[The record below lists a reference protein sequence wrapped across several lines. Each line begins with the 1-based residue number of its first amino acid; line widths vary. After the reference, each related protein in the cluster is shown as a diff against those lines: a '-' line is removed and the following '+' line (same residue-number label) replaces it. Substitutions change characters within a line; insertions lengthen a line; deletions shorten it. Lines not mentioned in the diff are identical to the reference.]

1 VTQDKAGGQDIKKI
15 LAAARARETT
25 VAVCLAGDLA
35 AEADRLTAELD
46 RLGEPGAAR
55 SSLADVDPRAALVAD
70 LDTVIELMRS
80 NEVTFRFRKIPDKEY
95 SDLVAAHPSEDE
107 DEAWNADTFPPALVA
122 ASCIDPAMSDEDVAE
137 LWDVLPFGSRIQLG
151 NAAYNACRGGAV
163 SIPTSRA
170 VSATPPSSDAR

>member
-1 VTQDKAGGQDIKKI
+1 MTQDKAGGQDIKKI

-46 RLGEPGAAR
+46 RLGDPDAAR

-107 DEAWNADTFPPALVA
+107 NEAWHPDTFPPALVA
-122 ASCIDPAMSDEDVAE
+122 AACIDPAMSDEDVAE